1 MISVAGVSF
10 SYDGGA
16 HALDGVDLEVREG
29 EFLCILG
36 GNGSGKSTLA
46 KHLNAL
52 LVPDA
57 GRVTVDGLDTADA
70 DYVYDI
76 RSRVGLV
83 FQNPDDQ
90 LVATLVEDDV
100 AFGPEN
106 LGAVPA
112 AIARDVETALA
123 EVGLSGFERRETHAL
138 SGGQKQRVAIAGV
151 LAMKPKVIVFDE
163 ATSMLDPRGRR
174 GLMRVARDLHDRGL
188 TVVMITHFMEE
199 AAAADRVVVLDR
211 GRVALEGTPDEVL
224 TRTDVLAGLELD
236 VPPACEL
243 ALALRGR
250 GLPVTLTVEE
260 EGLADEVARLLAA
273 CDRRGAGSASVQA
286 DPRRAGGAPSAS
298 DAAPG
303 STTLEVPTAAAV
315 PPRQAGGP
323 LLVFERVSY
332 SYEPSSR
339 ERARRLRL
347 KRDARDRRVAW
358 GGDPNEVWALREVD
372 LTVHRGEFLGIA
384 GHTGSGKSTLIQHMN
399 GLIHP
404 QEGRV
409 LVDGEDLSDR
419 RAAARV
425 RSRVGVVFQYPE
437 HQLFASTVFED
448 VAFGPRNLGLPED
461 EVDRRVRA
469 SLARVG
475 LDAEEV
481 GSKSPFSLSGGQQRR
496 VAFAGVLAMEP
507 EVLVLDEPAAGLD
520 PAARRAFLDL
530 VAALNDQGLT
540 VVMVSHSME
549 DLARLADR
557 IAVLNEGRIVA
568 VGAPRE
574 VFAAAD
580 ELERIGLGLPVPER
594 MARALSA
601 RGVALSGVVHLTI
614 GEVADD
620 IARSAAV
627 CGAAGA
633 GEVTG

>member
-16 HALDGVDLEVREG
+16 PALDGIDLEVREG
-29 EFLCILG
+29 EFLCVLG

-70 DYVYDI
+70 EYVYDI

-106 LGAVPA
+106 LGVAPA

-151 LAMKPKVIVFDE
+151 LAMEPKVIVFDE

-224 TRTDVLAGLELD
+224 TRADVLAGLELD

-243 ALALRGR
+243 ALVLRGR

-273 CDRRGAGSASVQA
+273 GDRRGNGSASVQA

-298 DAAPG
+298 GAALG
-303 STTLEVPTAAAV
+303 SVAMEAPAAAV
-315 PPRQAGGP
+315 PRQAGGP
-323 LLVFERVSY
+323 LLAFERVSY

-339 ERARRLRL
+339 ERARRLRR
-347 KRDARDRRVAW
+347 KRDARDRRAAW

-372 LTVHRGEFLGIA
+372 LAVHRGEFLGIA

-419 RAAARV
+419 HAAARV
-425 RSRVGVVFQYPE
+425 RSRVGIVFQYPE

-530 VAALNDQGLT
+530 VAGLNDQGLT

-580 ELERIGLGLPVPER
+580 ELERIGLGLPAPER
-594 MARALSA
+594 MARALAA
-601 RGVALSGVVHLTI
+601 RGVALSGAVHLTI

-620 IARSAAV
+620 IARIAAV
-627 CGAAGA
+627 CGAPAA
-633 GEVTG
+633 REVTG